1 MKLSVIIPALQEAPR
16 IGSAIESAWRA
27 GACEVIVAD
36 GGSQDDTC
44 EVSRTAGATVIP
56 CEPGRGKQLAAGASA
71 SCGEILLFLHADSRL
86 SESVGVQLAEVAKQ
100 KQEFWGCFRQRID
113 SDAVAYRAL
122 EWGNSIRVYWWCLAY
137 GDQAIF
143 VTRELYQRCGG
154 FAEVLLMED
163 VMLSQQ
169 LAKVCRPTI
178 LPGPVHTSTRR
189 WEKHGI
195 VRQTLRNW
203 GILFRYFW
211 GVTPQDLA
219 LLYRRHDK

>member
-16 IGSAIESAWRA
+16 IAVAIESAWRA
-27 GACEVIVAD
+27 GASEVVVAD
-36 GGSQDDTC
+36 GGSQDGTS
-44 EVSRTAGATVIP
+44 EVSQAAGATVVA

-86 SESVGVQLAEVAKQ
+86 SETVGAQLEELAKQ
-100 KQEFWGCFRQRID
+100 RQEFWGCFRQKIEGE
-113 SDAVAYRAL
+113 SLAYRAL
-122 EWGNSIRVYWWCLAY
+122 EWGNAMRAVWWRLAY

-143 VTRELYQRCGG
+143 VTRELYQRFGG
-154 FAEVLLMED
+154 FAAVPLMED

-169 LAKVCRPTI
+169 LAKVCRPI
-178 LPGPVHTSTRR
+178 FLPGPVHTSSRR

-203 GILFRYFW
+203 GIMIRYFW
-211 GVTPQDLA
+211 GVAPEDLA
-219 LLYRRHDK
+219 KLYRRHDK